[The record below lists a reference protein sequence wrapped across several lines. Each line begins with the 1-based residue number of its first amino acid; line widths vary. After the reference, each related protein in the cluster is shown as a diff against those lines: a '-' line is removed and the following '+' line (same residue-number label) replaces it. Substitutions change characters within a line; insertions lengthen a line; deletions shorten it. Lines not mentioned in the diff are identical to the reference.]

1 MNLSK
6 MSAMAAAVCSGAF
19 ILMLAIAA
27 YWDRSIR
34 VLHIFESLP
43 YLFAAILCLRQS
55 KYGYAL
61 GFASGAFWLWTAGF
75 LTSFVRNGFEQL
87 ASLIQTGTGRLD
99 LLIAVPAAI
108 STLGL
113 SLLSIT
119 AYVAGPNKSW
129 RDASLFLG
137 AIAVI
142 VGFFLAIFAVFAP
155 QYLGMFRGILGS
167 G

>member
-6 MSAMAAAVCSGAF
+6 MSAVAASVCCGTF

-43 YLFAAILCLRQS
+43 YLFAAILSLRQS
-55 KYGYAL
+55 KYGYSL

-87 ASLIQTGTGRLD
+87 ALLIQTGSTGRLD

-108 STLGL
+108 STFGL
-113 SLLSIT
+113 SLLSVT
-119 AYVAGPNKSW
+119 AYAGAPNKSW
-129 RDASLFLG
+129 RDAALFL
-137 AIAVI
+137 AAVAVI
-142 VGFFLAIFAVFAP
+142 VGFFLAIFALFAP
-155 QYLGMFRGILGS
+155 QYL
-167 G
+167 